1 MANKGKISEYFLG
14 FVAILLIH
22 MQVVNSQGFPEISD
36 MTVEFSYTDES
47 QMNHLREKRDVNTD
61 ILEYIVI
68 IEVNMSQ
75 AILFEEFKSS
85 LESISPLQ
93 IDNTTEIGSLNV
105 TTVCHLNESEYQC
118 TCEDQYF
125 WSFSN
130 CIIYNACNN
139 LYEGTCTCI
148 SAIPSDGQM
157 CVPKSEVVFLDFLVE
172 VELNTT
178 STTMI
183 NEVRY
188 ILGTLSLPLIY
199 GHVAEITDVDITTVC
214 SLNGTEYQCRCED
227 QYFWP
232 CEKCTVYG
240 ACDDITNASCSCI
253 NALPNDGGFCQPI
266 SELSSMYDIKT

>member
-36 MTVEFSYTDES
+36 MTIEFSYTDG

-75 AILFEEFKSS
+75 AILFDEFKSS

-93 IDNTTEIGSLNV
+93 IDNTTEIDSVNI

-157 CVPKSEVVFLDFLVE
+157 CVPKSELAFIDFLVE
-172 VELNTT
+172 FELNTT
-178 STTMI
+178 STTVI
-183 NEVRY
+183 DEVRNY
-188 ILGTLSLPLIY
+188 LEVLSFPITY
-199 GHVAEITDVDITTVC
+199 GHVAELTDLNITTGKYKYM
-214 SLNGTEYQCRCED
+214 SY
-227 QYFWP
+227 
-232 CEKCTVYG
+232 
-240 ACDDITNASCSCI
+240 
-253 NALPNDGGFCQPI
+253 
-266 SELSSMYDIKT
+266 